1 MSGEVEPDNDIE
13 IKKGGRPRAVIWN
26 FFIEGPDQGDGHR
39 SAICSACNTTWKRG
53 KASAMERHILLD
65 CKKVKTEVRE
75 AIRCIIES
83 RNKSQMSRNTDDDQK
98 TLEEYYDAL
107 PLSEEKR
114 IKIELSLIRLFV
126 CCGLSWRLV
135 EHPYFVEFIKE
146 LRSAYNLP
154 NRKTLSE
161 ANLADCFFLLAKLGA
176 VIKNIPETVHKMF
189 RRHCVGIV
197 EGQFVRISTTA
208 VALWQQ
214 MLRIPE
220 ILTMVKRNKHSKR
233 KSGEILIA
241 QLPSYIYNIDTPIR
255 CHHLQYLATK
265 MFSVSPHAA
274 NCERIW
280 SVCGWI
286 HGTRRTKIL
295 VKNLDAIAQIH
306 SYYIFNNKSEL
317 SHYGVEKSEEEIQQI
332 LRDADL
338 YEEEEEITLEEI
350 MTEINL
356 EQTAI
361 DDDLEAIND
370 EPLELEEALNLSN
383 SRFLH
388 DASTPYVE
396 CDENDDS
403 VDYTN
408 LLMEYDEEGDYNPE
422 ELAKMFER
430 FNV

>member
-1 MSGEVEPDNDIE
+1 
-13 IKKGGRPRAVIWN
+13 
-26 FFIEGPDQGDGHR
+26 
-39 SAICSACNTTWKRG
+39 
-53 KASAMERHILLD
+53 
-65 CKKVKTEVRE
+65 
-75 AIRCIIES
+75 
-83 RNKSQMSRNTDDDQK
+83 
-98 TLEEYYDAL
+98 
-107 PLSEEKR
+107 
-114 IKIELSLIRLFV
+114 
-126 CCGLSWRLV
+126 
-135 EHPYFVEFIKE
+135 
-146 LRSAYNLP
+146 
-154 NRKTLSE
+154 
-161 ANLADCFFLLAKLGA
+161 
-176 VIKNIPETVHKMF
+176 
-189 RRHCVGIV
+189 
-197 EGQFVRISTTA
+197 
-208 VALWQQ
+208 
-214 MLRIPE
+214 
-220 ILTMVKRNKHSKR
+220 
-233 KSGEILIA
+233 
-241 QLPSYIYNIDTPIR
+241 
-255 CHHLQYLATK
+255 

-350 MTEINL
+350 MAEINL

-388 DASTPYVE
+388 DASTPFVE
-396 CDENDDS
+396 CNENDNS

>member
-1 MSGEVEPDNDIE
+1 MAHCLNLITKDF
-13 IKKGGRPRAVIWN
+13 IKHTFATRILNWSNMITTYFKKSHLPQSLLEDKIKEKSIKGGGLKTYVSTRWVTAFEMLQSIFRLEICLKEVITENPRIITNKSVQNI
-26 FFIEGPDQGDGHR
+26 IMH
-39 SAICSACNTTWKRG
+39 KRG
-53 KASAMERHILLD
+53 FFQDVQDLAMIIKPIKESIILL
-65 CKKVKTEVRE
+65 E
-75 AIRCIIES
+75 
-83 RNKSQMSRNTDDDQK
+83 NQ
-98 TLEEYYDAL
+98 
-107 PLSEEKR
+107 
-114 IKIELSLIRLFV
+114 
-126 CCGLSWRLV
+126 
-135 EHPYFVEFIKE
+135 
-146 LRSAYNLP
+146 
-154 NRKTLSE
+154 E

-176 VIKNIPETVHKMF
+176 VIKNIPETDIEAS
-189 RRHCVGIV
+189 VGIV

-208 VALWQQ
+208 AALWQQ

-241 QLPSYIYNIDTPIR
+241 QLRDYHTRQSPYNASYIYNIDTPIR
-255 CHHLQYLATK
+255 WWQTCEMKPPYLQYLATK

-388 DASTPYVE
+388 DASTPYME